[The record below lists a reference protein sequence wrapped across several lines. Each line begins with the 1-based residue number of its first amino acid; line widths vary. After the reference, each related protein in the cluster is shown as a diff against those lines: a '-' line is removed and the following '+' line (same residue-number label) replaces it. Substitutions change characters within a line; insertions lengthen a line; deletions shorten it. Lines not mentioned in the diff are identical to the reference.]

1 MSAIVVAPANE
12 SDLGVVL
19 DILDEAARWL
29 IAQGIRQWESPPPPE
44 ARTLFTEAIARRE
57 AYLVRQTGDTK
68 VVGTFRLS
76 WNHAPFWPERKP
88 AGYLYTLALRPEF
101 IGQGFGKMAIDWVAE
116 QVRARGLGWLRL
128 DCIATNMRLR
138 RWYEALGF
146 TYRGAGRVEGYDL
159 ALYERQLR

>member
-1 MSAIVVAPANE
+1 MSAIVVTPAKE
-12 SDLGVVL
+12 SDLTVVL
-19 DILDEAARWL
+19 EILDEAARWL

-44 ARTLFTEAIARRE
+44 ARTLFTEAITKSE
-57 AYLVRQTGDTK
+57 AYLLRQTGDTK
-68 VVGTFRLS
+68 VIGTFRLC
-76 WNHAPFWPERKP
+76 WDHAPFWPDRKP

-116 QVRARGLGWLRL
+116 QIRARELRWLRL

-146 TYRGAGRVEGYDL
+146 TYRGTRSVGGYEL
-159 ALYERQLR
+159 ALYEREDG